1 MARKTSRRRRSLRR
15 NSRRRTSLRRNPPLV
30 FSPET
35 VALAHQVYG
44 VKKNGRRRSS
54 RRLVSLFAN
63 KSTYASRREAVLA
76 AAWKASRKPR
86 KSSKRRRSSA
96 PRGRWVIVVRGKTM
110 PKKFRSSSALRV
122 YAAAKYGKRGFKY
135 AWKAA

>member
-44 VKKNGRRRSS
+44 VKKNGRRSS

-86 KSSKRRRSSA
+86 KSSKRKRTSK
-96 PRGRWVIVVRGKTM
+96 GRWVIVVRGKNM
-110 PKKFRSSSALRV
+110 PKKFRSSSSLRV

>member
-1 MARKTSRRRRSLRR
+1 
-15 NSRRRTSLRRNPPLV
+15 LRRNPPIS

-35 VALAHQVYG
+35 IALAHQVYG
-44 VKKNGRRRSS
+44 VKKNGRRSS
-54 RRLVSLFAN
+54 RRLVNLFAN

-110 PKKFRSSSALRV
+110 PKKFRSSSSLRA
-122 YAAAKYGKRGFKY
+122 YANKKYGRGYKY
-135 AWKAA
+135 AWKA

>member
-86 KSSKRRRSSA
+86 KSSKRKRTSK
-96 PRGRWVIVVRGKTM
+96 GRWLIVVKGKTM

>member
-1 MARKTSRRRRSLRR
+1 
-15 NSRRRTSLRRNPPLV
+15 V

-86 KSSKRRRSSA
+86 KSSKRKRTSK
-96 PRGRWVIVVRGKTM
+96 GRWVIVVRGKNM
-110 PKKFRSSSALRV
+110 PKKFRSSSSLRV